1 MNVLPVIARELR
13 AEARHG
19 FTYWLRVLGAAV
31 MLAVG
36 VWAWVGNNLTMG
48 DGGKLFS
55 VMHATLFFSIWIL
68 VPLMTA
74 DCISRERRE
83 GTLGL
88 LFLTSLTARDIV
100 LAKGLAHGLRAA
112 TLCVAVL
119 PMLTLPFLLGGVS
132 WPEAVTSVLINC
144 SALCWALA
152 AGLLASSW
160 SKSWLRAVILSGI
173 LTLIFASCFLVL
185 ICGGII
191 LSVLHFFPLQ
201 TWSNFR
207 GEQLDDLA
215 FQFATNRGGQW
226 AEMLAGAG
234 GSGRAALL
242 SANGMIS
249 ALSLLILLFIVDV
262 AAGRI
267 RRNWQESPPSAL
279 SLWWVREF
287 CTPVLGRS
295 LLRRWMRRKL
305 ERNPI
310 GWLEQRTWS
319 GRLVS
324 WSWLAIMVCVLTW
337 VLEIQT
343 SYWGDALTMLAF
355 MSWPLAGSMAFTAS
369 GSFRRERESGVLELL
384 LVSPVSEGNIIGGR
398 LRGLWGQ
405 FLPAVVLLFG
415 IWVYFVAA
423 VPTSFHERGDEGW
436 QIVFHGVT
444 ILTLPV
450 VGLYYSLRCRHIISS
465 FLMTLTMGIVGP
477 AVLPYLPA
485 FFVSVIQAGG
495 NGGGHLLSV
504 YLWAV
509 QVHEEYGQLMTMLIR
524 IFFAAGL
531 FKLLHRNLTRRTF
544 AFQQGR
550 G

>member
-48 DGGKLFS
+48 DGGQLFA

-88 LFLTSLTARDIV
+88 LFLTPLKARDIV

-119 PMLTLPFLLGGVS
+119 PMLTLPLLLGGVG
-132 WPEAVTSVLINC
+132 WLEVVMSVMVNF

-152 AGLLASSW
+152 AGLLGSSW
-160 SKSWLRAVILSGI
+160 CKTWLRAVILTGM
-173 LTLIFASCFLVL
+173 LTMIFASCFLVL
-185 ICGGII
+185 ICFATI
-191 LSVLHFFPLQ
+191 LGLFHFFAFQSWLG
-201 TWSNFR
+201 FR
-207 GEQLDDLA
+207 EEHFVDWA
-215 FQFATNRGGQW
+215 IQFATNGRGAW

-242 SANGMIS
+242 SAAGMIS
-249 ALSLLILLFIVDV
+249 VISFVTLLFFVGV
-262 AAGRI
+262 AASST
-267 RRNWQESPPSAL
+267 RRDWQESPPSAL
-279 SLWWVREF
+279 RLWWQREF
-287 CTPVLGRS
+287 CTPVVGRS

-337 VLEIQT
+337 VLEIQV
-343 SYWGDALTMLAF
+343 SYWGDALSMLAF
-355 MSWPLAGSMAFTAS
+355 MSWPLVGSMAFTAA

-384 LVSPVSEGNIIGGR
+384 LVSPVSEARIIGGR

-415 IWVYFVAA
+415 IWVYFAVAA
-423 VPTSFHERGDEGW
+423 PTFMYERRNEGW
-436 QIVFHGVT
+436 QIVFHAVT

-450 VGLYYSLRCRHIISS
+450 VGLYYSLRYRHIISS
-465 FLMTLTMGIVGP
+465 FLMTLTMGIVAP
-477 AVLPYLPA
+477 VVLPYLP
-485 FFVSVIQAGG
+485 VL
-495 NGGGHLLSV
+495 LLSLLQ
-504 YLWAV
+504 YAGIDDGRGSSAGEWALR
-509 QVHEEYGQLMTMLIR
+509 VHLHYGQYVTMLIR
-524 IFFAAGL
+524 ILLAVGL
-531 FKLLHRNLTRRTF
+531 FKLLQRSLTRRTF